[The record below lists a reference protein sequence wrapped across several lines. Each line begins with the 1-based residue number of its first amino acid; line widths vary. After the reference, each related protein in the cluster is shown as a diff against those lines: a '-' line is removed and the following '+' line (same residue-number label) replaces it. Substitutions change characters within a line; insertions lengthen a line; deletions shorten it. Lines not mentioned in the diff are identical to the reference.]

1 MIGFFKAPKYEAMT
15 LFVFIQYVIYYIK
28 IIYQYIEIRHV
39 CIMRVVSTKGL
50 VIYILVIN

>member
-28 IIYQYIEIRHV
+28 VIYQYIEIRHV

-50 VIYILVIN
+50 VIYI